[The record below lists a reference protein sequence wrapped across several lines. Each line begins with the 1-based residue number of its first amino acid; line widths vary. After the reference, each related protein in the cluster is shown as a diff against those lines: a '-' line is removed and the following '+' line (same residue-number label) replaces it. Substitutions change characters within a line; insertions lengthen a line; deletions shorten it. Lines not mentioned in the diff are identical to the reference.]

1 MNEAQLKAKYR
12 TLYYNLSSI
21 KYRLESSRNTCNEIK
36 SLAGNTLRVN
46 KKTIE
51 KDNLDRI
58 YNMGSNVSSSIS
70 STLSTIR
77 YHM

>member
-1 MNEAQLKAKYR
+1 MNEEQLKARYR

-21 KYRLESSRNTCNEIK
+21 RNRFESIKNTPNEIK
-36 SLAGNTLRVN
+36 SLAGNTLRIN

-51 KDNLDRI
+51 KENMDRI
-58 YNMGSNVSSSIS
+58 YDMGSNVSSSIS